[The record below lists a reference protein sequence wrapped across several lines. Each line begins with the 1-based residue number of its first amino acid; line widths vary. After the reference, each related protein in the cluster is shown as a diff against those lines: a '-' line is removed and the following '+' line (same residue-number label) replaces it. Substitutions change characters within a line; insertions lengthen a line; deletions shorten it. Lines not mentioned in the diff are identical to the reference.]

1 MFGKKKNNDN
11 NKIGKKS
18 DQTKNRDKSYFAA
31 SRKKRKRNLMI
42 VLPVIVVLAVL
53 GTYAISTYSS
63 TVSHAIK
70 PGYGKVGSEHVHAA
84 FAVKVNGNGIN
95 FTDSKYQV
103 RSRYLH
109 MENGDGGTLHRHATG
124 VPIAE
129 FFDSVKMNVTRS
141 CLTLD
146 HGTKYCS
153 DGKNNLEF
161 YVNGNK
167 TNSIADYVL
176 ENNDR
181 ILIVYGEEPLE
192 VKQDLD
198 ALRQQPIK
206 G

>member
-1 MFGKKKNNDN
+1 
-11 NKIGKKS
+11 
-18 DQTKNRDKSYFAA
+18 
-31 SRKKRKRNLMI
+31 
-42 VLPVIVVLAVL
+42 
-53 GTYAISTYSS
+53 
-63 TVSHAIK
+63 
-70 PGYGKVGSEHVHAA
+70 
-84 FAVKVNGNGIN
+84 
-95 FTDSKYQV
+95 
-103 RSRYLH
+103 
-109 MENGDGGTLHRHATG
+109 MENRDGGTLHRHATG

-129 FFDSVKMNVTRS
+129 FFDSVNMNVTGS

-146 HGTKYCS
+146 DGTKYCS

-161 YVNGNK
+161 YLNGNK

-181 ILIVYGEEPLE
+181 ILIVYGEKALQ